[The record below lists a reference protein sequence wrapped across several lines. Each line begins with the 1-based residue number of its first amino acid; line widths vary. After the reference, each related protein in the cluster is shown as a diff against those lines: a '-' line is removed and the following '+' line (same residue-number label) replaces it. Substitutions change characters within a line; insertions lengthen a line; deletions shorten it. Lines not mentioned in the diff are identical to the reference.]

1 MTTNGKVAQV
11 IGPVVD
17 VSFEDND
24 TLPNILDALEVT
36 KHDGTRIVLECQ
48 QHLGEDTVRTIAMD
62 GTEGLVRGMEVIS
75 TGSPIEMPTGE
86 SIKGRLFNVIGEAID
101 GMPAP
106 KTTGKLPIHRD
117 APPFDELSTSS
128 EVLFTGIKVIDLLEP
143 YVKGGKIGLFGGAG
157 VGKTVLIM
165 ELINNIAKAYS
176 GLSVFAGVGERTRE
190 GNDLLREMIESEVIR
205 YGDEFVKSM
214 EEGDWDLSK
223 VDEEAL
229 GNSQATLVFG
239 QMNEPPG
246 ARARVALSGL
256 TVAEYFRDGDGEG
269 EGRDILFF
277 IDNIFRFTQAG
288 SEVSALL
295 GRMPSAVGY
304 QPTLATEMG
313 AMQERITS
321 TKKGSITSVQAVYV
335 PADDL
340 TDPAPAT
347 TFAHLD
353 ATTVLSRKIAEL
365 GIYPAVDPLDSTSRI
380 LNAETLGEEHYNTA
394 QAVKEIIQR
403 YNELQDII
411 AILGMDELSDEDK
424 EVVHRARRIQRF
436 LSQPFHVATQ
446 FTGLEGALVDIK
458 DTIKGF
464 NMILDGELDHLPEA
478 AFNLV
483 GTIEEAIEKGEKLMA
498 EAEV

>member
-1 MTTNGKVAQV
+1 MSVQQGVVAQV

-17 VSFEDND
+17 VRFPQGVE
-24 TLPNILDALEVT
+24 LPNILDALVVEADGGKLILET
-36 KHDGTRIVLECQ
+36 QKHI
-48 QHLGEDTVRTIAMD
+48 GEDTIRAISMD
-62 GTEGLVRGMEVIS
+62 ATEGLSRGMKVNA
-75 TGSPIEMPTGE
+75 TGSGIQMPTGE
-86 SIKGRLFNVIGEAID
+86 AIKGRLFNVVGDAID
-101 GMPAP
+101 GIGEVS
-106 KTTGKLPIHRD
+106 KENGRNIHQE
-117 APPFDELSTSS
+117 PPTFEELSTSTD
-128 EVLFTGIKVIDLLEP
+128 VLFTGIKVIDLIEP
-143 YVKGGKIGLFGGAG
+143 YAKGGKIGLFGGAG

-165 ELINNIAKAYS
+165 ELINNIAKGYE
-176 GLSVFAGVGERTRE
+176 GISVFAGVGERTRE
-190 GNDLLREMIESEVIR
+190 GNDLLREMIESGVIK
-205 YGDEFVKSM
+205 YGKEFEESM
-214 EEGDWDLSK
+214 ESGGWDLSK
-223 VDEEAL
+223 VDSEEL
-229 GNSQATLVFG
+229 VKSQATLVFG

-256 TVAEYFRDGDGEG
+256 TVAEYFRDGDEQTG
-269 EGRDILFF
+269 GRDILFF

-321 TKKGSITSVQAVYV
+321 TKRGSITSVQAVYV

-353 ATTVLSRKIAEL
+353 ATTVLSRKIASL

-380 LNAETLGEEHYNTA
+380 LDPDIIGKEHYDCAEN
-394 QAVKEIIQR
+394 VKAILQR
-403 YNELQDII
+403 YKELQDII
-411 AILGMDELSDEDK
+411 AILGMDELSEEDK
-424 EVVHRARRIQRF
+424 QAVNRARRISRF

-446 FTGLEGALVDIK
+446 FTGLEGALVSIE

-464 NMILDGELDHLPEA
+464 NMILNGELDHYPEA
-478 AFNLV
+478 AFNLK
-483 GTIEEAIEKGEKLMA
+483 GTIEEVIEAGEKMLA
-498 EAEV
+498 EA